1 MDIKSSLSL
10 VGLLALATNA
20 NAQSLEEAIKGI
32 DVSGFLRY
40 EYEDNRFKNPQFNK
54 EGEKSGD
61 VEHFKI
67 SI

>member
-10 VGLLALATNA
+10 VGLLALAANA

-54 EGEKSGD
+54 DG
-61 VEHFKI
+61 
-67 SI
+67 